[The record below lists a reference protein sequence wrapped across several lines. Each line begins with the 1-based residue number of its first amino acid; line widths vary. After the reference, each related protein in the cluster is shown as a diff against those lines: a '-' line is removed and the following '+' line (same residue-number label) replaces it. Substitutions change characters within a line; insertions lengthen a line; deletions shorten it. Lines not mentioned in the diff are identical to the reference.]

1 MKNILTTAIVSTALV
16 GGAAMAATPGTADM
30 KIGIVDY
37 LKVYQDVPQ
46 GAKSLENLKA
56 QLQPKVE
63 ELQKNQQALAAKLD
77 TFNKN
82 AATMTKEDVAAK
94 QKTFTEEQQSF
105 QQQVMQ
111 VRQDEMKKEQALAE
125 VFQTTLN
132 NAITSVGKDGSYTV
146 ILNSQAVPYT
156 SFKTGVVDA
165 TAAVVKIMNTD
176 AK

>member
-1 MKNILTTAIVSTALV
+1 MKNILTTAIVSTALI
-16 GGAAMAATPGTADM
+16 GGAAMATTPGTADM

-63 ELQKNQQALAAKLD
+63 ALQKNQQALAAKLD
-77 TFNKN
+77 AFNKN
-82 AATMTKEDVAAK
+82 AATMTKEDVATK

-165 TAAVVKIMNTD
+165 TDDVVKIMNTD